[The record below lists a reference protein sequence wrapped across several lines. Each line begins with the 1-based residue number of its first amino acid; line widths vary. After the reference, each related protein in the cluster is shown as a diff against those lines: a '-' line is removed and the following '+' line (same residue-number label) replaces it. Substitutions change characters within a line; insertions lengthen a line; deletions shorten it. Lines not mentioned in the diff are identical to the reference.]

1 MFKVSKKSLIRYAVP
16 LIICGAFALSI
27 WQYTEWRI
35 EKILSGTNRGLEK
48 MAQVQKKN
56 NTVKRNH
63 QGQLLWQSLEAGE
76 FIYVGNSVQTDV
88 QSSSLIFLNSG
99 EKVLIGPQSLVRF
112 IKSDDQLTLQLIDG
126 QLEVKMPEPA
136 ELSAGLAAAT
146 VSRAPRGRTVIE
158 TPRGKVK
165 VKKSSLRLQV
175 DENKPGETKIQVLS
189 GTAEM
194 VDATGTRELSQSDS
208 AEKIIIPEVDST
220 EKTSQLPLQSLNPQP
235 EAATERSPAENAQ
248 EVTPVAA
255 AEAPPPPVELTAPKV
270 KKIKVEVVE

>member
-136 ELSAGLAAAT
+136 ELSAGLAVAT

>member
-194 VDATGTRELSQSDS
+194 VDATGTRELSLSDS